1 MAGTKRKNEASQGS
15 ADSAPARDG
24 RTRAARA
31 RANNNARGRGASSAT
46 SNITSDENNVPV
58 QNDVPAEND
67 APAEDD
73 TASAEA
79 PSGSRT
85 KRRKSLESRRHLDL
99 PDNLIRNSSLE
110 QSPSDV
116 PTNGKTKK
124 KATAKLADSNSQ
136 SSNDTANMKSQSPD
150 DETLLK
156 QQNDTEIADLD
167 EKNNTKALRG
177 RKRQNEQ
184 IEDEKPDDLANPES
198 TPSKKLKLEDDEFD
212 HTLQKPLQNGTE
224 DGPNSL
230 TAEPQPGAP
239 EGEVDET
246 QATEEADASPTRDD
260 NASPVSARGR
270 GRGRGGRGRG
280 GRGRGRGA
288 ARGGSSARGG
298 RGRGRGGRGGGRNG
312 KRVDDDSDFEFDRS
326 PSPSPATQK
335 LQERQKELKQAF
347 KRLSAAQRLALSV
360 LASHSQQRLA
370 RDKKAHMKAPE
381 YEEVQ
386 KALDAALRKR
396 QEILRRE
403 YELKVQEANII
414 FEAEKEIIE
423 RRFRASAE
431 HIQEEHFRAAQ
442 GEYMAFVEGIQH
454 AEDDEHTEPED
465 NNRSEPG
472 SVDSGYRYLY
482 LDEPKFKRGFNSS
495 FVRDPAGAAA
505 YERATTGW
513 EDFVQRAKMK
523 EISQEE
529 AQPSGPNPL
538 LMLMEAAEGVEAAG
552 APSSTPD
559 KAPARSDALPTAL
572 LALAD
577 AVEQRGPLPTP
588 SRPGTHRAI
597 LPQPTQP
604 QPSQPQPQMAHGI
617 PEPPSFLLPR
627 PSSVPRRFLPA
638 QPQPG
643 PGLPDPF
650 GAPGGGPPQLPPP
663 PGVTIS
669 RPGFL
674 SGPQPGVQHHQAG
687 PQQYY
692 YPPLPPPPQ
701 GPSPP
706 NHPRPY

>member
-85 KRRKSLESRRHLDL
+85 KRRKILGVEETPRPTRQSARIKARANSTSSIETSISQD
-99 PDNLIRNSSLE
+99 LIRNSSLE

-423 RRFRASAE
+423 RRFRVSDLFLPSLCLCLLIGYDSCRHRPNTYRRNTSAPLKE
-431 HIQEEHFRAAQ
+431 NTWRSWRA
-442 GEYMAFVEGIQH
+442 
-454 AEDDEHTEPED
+454 
-465 NNRSEPG
+465 
-472 SVDSGYRYLY
+472 
-482 LDEPKFKRGFNSS
+482 
-495 FVRDPAGAAA
+495 
-505 YERATTGW
+505 
-513 EDFVQRAKMK
+513 
-523 EISQEE
+523 
-529 AQPSGPNPL
+529 
-538 LMLMEAAEGVEAAG
+538 
-552 APSSTPD
+552 SSTP
-559 KAPARSDALPTAL
+559 RTTST
-572 LALAD
+572 
-577 AVEQRGPLPTP
+577 QR
-588 SRPGTHRAI
+588 
-597 LPQPTQP
+597 
-604 QPSQPQPQMAHGI
+604 
-617 PEPPSFLLPR
+617 
-627 PSSVPRRFLPA
+627 
-638 QPQPG
+638 
-643 PGLPDPF
+643 
-650 GAPGGGPPQLPPP
+650 
-663 PGVTIS
+663 
-669 RPGFL
+669 
-674 SGPQPGVQHHQAG
+674 
-687 PQQYY
+687 
-692 YPPLPPPPQ
+692 
-701 GPSPP
+701 
-706 NHPRPY
+706 